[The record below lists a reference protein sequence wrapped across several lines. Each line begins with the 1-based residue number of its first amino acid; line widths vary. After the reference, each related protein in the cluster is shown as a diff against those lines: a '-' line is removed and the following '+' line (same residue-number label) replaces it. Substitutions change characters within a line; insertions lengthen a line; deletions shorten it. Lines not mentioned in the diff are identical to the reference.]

1 MDGGRAG
8 PMQTRRRM
16 LLGIGVLLLVDFIWV
31 ASSELTWYIYTEF
44 NKPFFSTFVKT
55 SLFSFYLLGFVLWP
69 PWRRACAQG
78 CPTQSVRARRTPSF
92 HILDAMAIPCCDSI
106 PLYKCSSFSYQR
118 EPLYVP
124 VEDNEED
131 NTTVVYVHCGGA
143 GERPSE
149 GAAGPAEGA
158 ATPAE
163 CRTPLLQD
171 SVSAEGPPPGNRKL
185 SVAQVAKLS
194 FSFCFVWFLANFSY
208 QQALAYT
215 HVAIVNIISS
225 TSGLFTL
232 VLAAFLPSSSNDRFS
247 LSKLLAVLLS
257 IGGVLLVSLSTV
269 ASSSA
274 EAVMAGSIWS
284 LLGAL
289 LYATYLVL
297 LQRSVGGDRQ
307 LDIPM
312 FFGFV
317 GLFNLLCLWPGFPL
331 LHYAG
336 FETFVFPSNTVWAY
350 ILINGLVG
358 TVLSEFLW
366 LWGCFLTTSL
376 MGTLALSLTIPLSIV
391 TDIFTQKA
399 SFSWLFF
406 LGAMPIFLSFF
417 GTALLNHYSNW
428 DPVGAL
434 AMKGAALLCSRRQ
447 RRRKGQGQGRCSL
460 TSSQLE
466 DGHVLDARE
475 GARILRELPESGQSV
490 D

>member
-1 MDGGRAG
+1 HRMDSGQAG
-8 PMQTRRRM
+8 PRQTRRRM

-31 ASSELTWYIYTEF
+31 ASSELTSYIYTEF

-55 SLFSFYLLGFVLWP
+55 SLFSLYLLGFVLWP

-78 CPTQSVRARRTPSF
+78 LVGQLLRKICGVSGYASVCGVA
-92 HILDAMAIPCCDSI
+92 DSRMGGAV
-106 PLYKCSSFSYQR
+106 L

-131 NTTVVYVHCGGA
+131 DTTGNITQKRPVATRIPYNRVQHFICCVSPHTLPEKCGK
-143 GERPSE
+143 
-149 GAAGPAEGA
+149 
-158 ATPAE
+158 
-163 CRTPLLQD
+163 D
-171 SVSAEGPPPGNRKL
+171 SVSAEGSPPCNRKL

-208 QQALAYT
+208 QQALAFT

-232 VLAAFLPSSSNDRFS
+232 VLAALLPSSSNDRFS

-274 EAVMAGSIWS
+274 EAVMAGCIWS

-297 LQRSVGGDRQ
+297 LQRSAGGDRQ

-391 TDIFTQKA
+391 ADIFTQKA

-406 LGAMPIFLSFF
+406 LGAMPIFLSFS
-417 GTALLNHYSNW
+417 GTALLTHYSDW

-434 AMKGAALLCSRRQ
+434 AMKGAALLCPRRQ
-447 RRRKGQGQGRCSL
+447 RRSKKVKKNDFCDLCQNLSICHVFIQH
-460 TSSQLE
+460 
-466 DGHVLDARE
+466 DGD
-475 GARILRELPESGQSV
+475 S
-490 D
+490 

>member
-1 MDGGRAG
+1 MDSGQAG
-8 PMQTRRRM
+8 PRQTRRRM

-31 ASSELTWYIYTEF
+31 ASSELTSYIYTEF

-55 SLFSFYLLGFVLWP
+55 SLFSLYLLGFVLWP

-78 CPTQSVRARRTPSF
+78 CPAQS
-92 HILDAMAIPCCDSI
+92 
-106 PLYKCSSFSYQR
+106 R

-131 NTTVVYVHCGGA
+131 DTT
-143 GERPSE
+143 GERPS
-149 GAAGPAEGA
+149 GCAAGPAECA
-158 ATPAE
+158 ATPVE

-171 SVSAEGPPPGNRKL
+171 SVSAEGSPPCNRKL

-208 QQALAYT
+208 QQALAFT

-232 VLAAFLPSSSNDRFS
+232 VLAALLPSSSNDRFS

-274 EAVMAGSIWS
+274 EAVMAGCIWS

-297 LQRSVGGDRQ
+297 LQRSAGGDRQ

-391 TDIFTQKA
+391 ADIFTQKA

-406 LGAMPIFLSFF
+406 LGAMPIFLSFS
-417 GTALLNHYSNW
+417 GTALLTHYSDW

-434 AMKGAALLCSRRQ
+434 AMKGAALLCPRRQ
-447 RRRKGQGQGRCSL
+447 RRRSPEDIAQ
-460 TSSQLE
+460 TSRL
-466 DGHVLDARE
+466 
-475 GARILRELPESGQSV
+475 IPEE
-490 D
+490 

>member
-1 MDGGRAG
+1 MDSGQAG
-8 PMQTRRRM
+8 PRQTRRRM

-31 ASSELTWYIYTEF
+31 ASSELTSYIYTEF

-55 SLFSFYLLGFVLWP
+55 SLFSLYLLGFVLWP

-78 CPTQSVRARRTPSF
+78 CPAQS
-92 HILDAMAIPCCDSI
+92 
-106 PLYKCSSFSYQR
+106 R

-131 NTTVVYVHCGGA
+131 DTT
-143 GERPSE
+143 GERPS
-149 GAAGPAEGA
+149 GCAAGPAECA
-158 ATPAE
+158 ATPVE

-171 SVSAEGPPPGNRKL
+171 SVSAEGSPPCNRKL

-208 QQALAYT
+208 QQALAFT

-232 VLAAFLPSSSNDRFS
+232 VLAALLPSSSNDRFS

-274 EAVMAGSIWS
+274 EAVMAGCIWS

-297 LQRSVGGDRQ
+297 LQRSAGGDRQ

-391 TDIFTQKA
+391 ADIFTQKA

-406 LGAMPIFLSFF
+406 LGAMPIFLSFS
-417 GTALLNHYSNW
+417 GTALLTHYSDW

-434 AMKGAALLCSRRQ
+434 AMKGAALLCPRRQ
-447 RRRKGQGQGRCSL
+447 RRRHMRIC
-460 TSSQLE
+460 
-466 DGHVLDARE
+466 
-475 GARILRELPESGQSV
+475 GATAAKPLRGSRTCGGGGGLQQRSHPASVTALPPPPPT
-490 D
+490 

>member
-78 CPTQSVRARRTPSF
+78 CPTQS
-92 HILDAMAIPCCDSI
+92 
-106 PLYKCSSFSYQR
+106 R

-131 NTTVVYVHCGGA
+131 NTT

-447 RRRKGQGQGRCSL
+447 RRRSPEDIAQ
-460 TSSQLE
+460 TSRL
-466 DGHVLDARE
+466 
-475 GARILRELPESGQSV
+475 IPEE
-490 D
+490 

>member
-78 CPTQSVRARRTPSF
+78 CPTQS
-92 HILDAMAIPCCDSI
+92 
-106 PLYKCSSFSYQR
+106 R

-131 NTTVVYVHCGGA
+131 NTT

-350 ILINGLVG
+350 ILINGLG
-358 TVLSEFLW
+358 LLSDHIPHGHPCPEPHHPTLHRHRHLHSEGEFL
-366 LWGCFLTTSL
+366 
-376 MGTLALSLTIPLSIV
+376 LALFSGRHADFPLVFWDRSP
-391 TDIFTQKA
+391 QP
-399 SFSWLFF
+399 LQQ
-406 LGAMPIFLSFF
+406 LGPCRRPGDEGS
-417 GTALLNHYSNW
+417 
-428 DPVGAL
+428 
-434 AMKGAALLCSRRQ
+434 GAALFTQTAPQVSISAWQITRRH
-447 RRRKGQGQGRCSL
+447 CPDI
-460 TSSQLE
+460 E
-466 DGHVLDARE
+466 
-475 GARILRELPESGQSV
+475 V
-490 D
+490 DP

>member
-78 CPTQSVRARRTPSF
+78 CPTQS
-92 HILDAMAIPCCDSI
+92 
-106 PLYKCSSFSYQR
+106 R

-131 NTTVVYVHCGGA
+131 NTT

-247 LSKLLAVLLS
+247 LSKLLAVLLRLHL
-257 IGGVLLVSLSTV
+257 VL
-269 ASSSA
+269 AGSSA
-274 EAVMAGSIWS
+274 VRHIPCAAAAERRRRPSAGH
-284 LLGAL
+284 
-289 LYATYLVL
+289 THVL
-297 LQRSVGGDRQ
+297 R
-307 LDIPM
+307 
-312 FFGFV
+312 
-317 GLFNLLCLWPGFPL
+317 
-331 LHYAG
+331 
-336 FETFVFPSNTVWAY
+336 
-350 ILINGLVG
+350 
-358 TVLSEFLW
+358 
-366 LWGCFLTTSL
+366 GCFLTTSL

-447 RRRKGQGQGRCSL
+447 RRRSPEDIAQ
-460 TSSQLE
+460 TSRL
-466 DGHVLDARE
+466 
-475 GARILRELPESGQSV
+475 IPEE
-490 D
+490 